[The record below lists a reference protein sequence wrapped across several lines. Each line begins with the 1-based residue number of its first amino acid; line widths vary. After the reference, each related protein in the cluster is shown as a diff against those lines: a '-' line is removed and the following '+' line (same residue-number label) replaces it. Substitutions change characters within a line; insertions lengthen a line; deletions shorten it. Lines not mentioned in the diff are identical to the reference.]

1 VLTVLSCGA
10 PPSDW
15 KGVRADLPQVAN
27 TLVPRPDQL
36 SWSAVIDS
44 LAWERILL
52 HQWRGDEAEVRQF
65 FQELLSYAQV
75 TDQAVATLLA
85 ARAKAIDVGRQWGLR
100 RPGREDLQNLVE
112 VYGGRIVDVAT
123 HLGVDRRQV
132 YRWLEYDRRGESS
145 DGPGEDSGVDEP

>member
-1 VLTVLSCGA
+1 
-10 PPSDW
+10 
-15 KGVRADLPQVAN
+15 
-27 TLVPRPDQL
+27 
-36 SWSAVIDS
+36 
-44 LAWERILL
+44 
-52 HQWRGDEAEVRQF
+52 
-65 FQELLSYAQV
+65 
-75 TDQAVATLLA
+75 
-85 ARAKAIDVGRQWGLR
+85 LR